1 MCLLNK
7 NWAKD
12 IVVCIDMR
20 KVACRV
26 LDYAT
31 LYMLHIMKQ
40 FDYKDSSKIDVK
52 DIVLFKFIYSAQNSN
67 DSQWFI
73 LVLIKNPSTLH

>member
-20 KVACRV
+20 KVACRA

-67 DSQWFI
+67 DSQLFI

>member
-31 LYMLHIMKQ
+31 LYMLHSMRQ
-40 FDYKDSSKIDVK
+40 FGCQDSSKTDVK
-52 DIVLFKFIYSAQNSN
+52 DIVEFIYSAQNSN
-67 DSQWFI
+67 DSQLFI

>member
-1 MCLLNK
+1 
-7 NWAKD
+7 
-12 IVVCIDMR
+12 MR
-20 KVACRV
+20 KVACRA

-52 DIVLFKFIYSAQNSN
+52 DIGLLKFIYSAQNSN
-67 DSQWFI
+67 DSQLFI
-73 LVLIKNPSTLH
+73 LVLIENPSTLH

>member
-1 MCLLNK
+1 MCLLHK

-26 LDYAT
+26 LDYAI
-31 LYMLHIMKQ
+31 LYMLNSIRQ
-40 FDYKDSSKIDVK
+40 FDCQDSSKIDV
-52 DIVLFKFIYSAQNSN
+52 FKSIYSAQNSN
-67 DSQWFI
+67 DSQLFI

>member
-31 LYMLHIMKQ
+31 LYMLHSMRQ
-40 FDYKDSSKIDVK
+40 FGCQDSYKTDVE
-52 DIVLFKFIYSAQNSN
+52 DIVVFKFIYSAQNSN
-67 DSQWFI
+67 DSQLFI